1 MNSVSLI
8 QMKTNACPPF
18 ISKILCRISHI
29 VILTT
34 CQFLKGSRFGYIWH
48 MALNRHNAPVWII
61 FLGDLI
67 TCFISIWA
75 AFLLR
80 FNFHIP
86 DDEKATMPLIFTVV
100 IVVRAISSLIFQTHR
115 GLIRFTNTKDVERIF
130 ISISLGTTFFLLMNP
145 IMYWVHQQYLI
156 PFSIIIID
164 AILTFFLM
172 VISRILMKSVFY
184 EFSKDR
190 REKTRVLIYG
200 AGDTG
205 LTSKRA
211 IERDAGAKYK
221 VISYIDDN
229 PQKIGKKVQG
239 ISIRSSADL
248 KDLLEQYDIKLLI
261 IAIENLPPARKQEV
275 IELCLSNNTKVFNVP
290 PVKSWINGELSF
302 KQIKKININ
311 DLLERD
317 PIRLDSQKIRD
328 DLAGKTVLVSG
339 AAGSIGSEIVKQILP
354 FKPGKL
360 ILLDQAES
368 PLYELERI
376 LLDELNVRGFEV
388 VIGDIRS
395 EERMRRVF
403 EHFRP
408 DVVYH
413 AAAYKHVPLMESN
426 PSEAILTNV
435 MGTRILA
442 DLAAEFEVKKFVMVS
457 TDKAV
462 NPTNVM
468 GASKR
473 IAEMYVQS
481 LGQVCKTRFV
491 TTRFGNVLGSNGSV
505 IPIFKNQ
512 IERGGPITV
521 TDPDIT
527 RFFMTIPEACQLV
540 LEAGTIGQ
548 GGEIFIFDMGKSV
561 KIVDLVRKML
571 KLYGLTEGK
580 DIEIVYTGLRPGEKL
595 YEELLNDQENTL
607 PTHHPQIMR
616 AKIQE
621 FDYTLVKAQ
630 VDELVDLFSTQNNA
644 EIVSLMKAMV
654 PEYKSNNSVFEKLD
668 HPIKHA

>member
-1 MNSVSLI
+1 
-8 QMKTNACPPF
+8 
-18 ISKILCRISHI
+18 
-29 VILTT
+29 
-34 CQFLKGSRFGYIWH
+34 

-61 FLGDLI
+61 FLGDLF
-67 TCFISIWA
+67 TCFVSIWA
-75 AFLLR
+75 AYLLR
-80 FNFHIP
+80 FNFRIP
-86 DDEKATMPLIFTVV
+86 ADEIVTLPLVFTVV
-100 IVVRAISSLIFQTHR
+100 LVVRAASALVFQTHR
-115 GLIRFTNTKDVERIF
+115 GIIRFTNTKDVERIF
-130 ISISLGTTFFLLMNP
+130 LSVAAASAIFIAINP
-145 IMYWVHQQYLI
+145 IMFWIEKHYLI
-156 PFSIIIID
+156 PYSIIIID
-164 AILTFFLM
+164 GILSVFLM
-172 VISRILMKSVFY
+172 VIARILIKSILY
-184 EFSKDR
+184 EFSQERK
-190 REKTRVLIYG
+190 EKTRVVIYG

-205 LTSKRA
+205 LTAKRA

-248 KDLLEQYDIKLLI
+248 KEILDNYDVRLLI
-261 IAIENLPPARKQEV
+261 IAIENLPANTKQSV
-275 IELCLSNNTKVFNVP
+275 IELCLANNTKVFNVP
-290 PVKSWINGELSF
+290 AVKSWINGELSF

-311 DLLERD
+311 DLLERE
-317 PIRLDSQKIRD
+317 PIHLDTHLIQENLS
-328 DLAGKTVLVSG
+328 GKTVLVSG
-339 AAGSIGSEIVKQILP
+339 AAGSIGSELVKQILP

-368 PLYELERI
+368 PLYEIERE
-376 LLDELNVRGFEV
+376 LLDELFVKQIEV
-388 VIGDIRS
+388 VLGDIRS

-403 EHFRP
+403 DHFKP
-408 DVVYH
+408 DVVFH

-435 MGTRILA
+435 LGTRNLA
-442 DLAAEFEVKKFVMVS
+442 DLSAEFGVKKFVMVS

-481 LGQVCKTRFV
+481 LGQTCSTRFV

-505 IPIFKNQ
+505 IPIFKKQ
-512 IERGGPITV
+512 IERGGPVTV
-521 TDPDIT
+521 THPEIT
-527 RFFMTIPEACQLV
+527 RYFMTIPEACQLV

-561 KIVDLVRKML
+561 KIVDLVRKMI
-571 KLYGLTEGK
+571 KLYGLTVGK

-595 YEELLNDQENTL
+595 YEELLNDKENTL

-616 AKIQE
+616 AKVQE
-621 FDYTLVKAQ
+621 FDHAIVRAQ
-630 VDELVDLFSTQNNA
+630 VDDLIQMFSNQNNT
-644 EIVSLMKAMV
+644 EIVSHMKAMV
-654 PEYKSNNSVFEKLD
+654 PEYKSNNSEFEQLD
-668 HPIKHA
+668 IKPKHA